1 MQNIGFYPNIDR
13 DRGLAKTRALIC
25 YVIAQGRRAYIDD
38 AFYPA
43 LADTGVLPAEG
54 TLGAKADCIVVLG
67 GDGTILHAAQL
78 AAVHNKSLIG
88 FNLGNLGY
96 LTDADADGAEAA
108 LGKVLAGAYTM
119 EKRMMLNVEIEGFTP
134 DSPLFALNDVCVV
147 RGALSKM
154 VGCRVFVNDDY
165 IDTYHADGVI
175 VCTPTGS
182 TAYSLS
188 AGGPILKPDSDM
200 LAVTPICPHALYA
213 RSSVVSAEDSVTIR
227 TVENAEASP
236 MLVSVD
242 GRSICTIGGNTAIR
256 VTRSPLYT
264 TILRTTTL
272 GFYDI
277 LRSKMLGNNGR
288 MPGIMESQ

>member
-13 DRGLAKTRALIC
+13 DCNLAATRALINF
-25 YVIAQGRRAYIDD
+25 VIAHGRTAYVDD
-38 AFYPA
+38 AFYPQ
-43 LADTGVLPAEG
+43 LRDTGVLPANG
-54 TLGAKADCIVVLG
+54 KLGEKSDCIVVLG
-67 GDGTILHAAQL
+67 GDGTILHAAQF
-78 AAVHNKSLIG
+78 AAVHNKPLIG

-96 LTDADADGAEAA
+96 LTDADAEGAEAA
-108 LGKVLAGAYTM
+108 LGNVLDGLYKS

-134 DSPLFALNDVCVV
+134 ATPLFALNDVCVV

-154 VGCRVFVNDDY
+154 VGCLVFVNDDY

-213 RSSVVSAEDSVTIR
+213 RSSVVSAEDTVTIR
-227 TVENAEASP
+227 TVENTTGDV
-236 MLVSVD
+236 LVSMD
-242 GRSICTIGGNTAIR
+242 GRSICAVGGNSTIR
-256 VTRSPLYT
+256 VTRSTLYT
-264 TILRTTTL
+264 TILRTNIL

-277 LRSKMLGNNGR
+277 LRSKMLGK
-288 MPGIMESQ
+288 